1 MLEENHL
8 YVCLEK
14 CDFLMDNLPFLGHV
28 VTPNGLMADP
38 DKTKAV
44 EDMQPP
50 TNVKEAMSFCGF
62 INYFHRSLSPDEGVG
77 HSWLLDKTRSAYV
90 SMCFQVLRT
99 IRNALPS
106 LGYTN

>member
-1 MLEENHL
+1 MYLDDIIIYSKTKEEHIATLRKVFQLLEENHL

-50 TNVKEAMSFCGF
+50 TNVKRGCE
-62 INYFHRSLSPDEGVG
+62 LL
-77 HSWLLDKTRSAYV
+77 WLH
-90 SMCFQVLRT
+90 
-99 IRNALPS
+99 
-106 LGYTN
+106 